1 MRRCRFIFQ
10 SLLIIPLLAS
20 SCYDDTELWE
30 RIRDHEYRITKLE
43 EFCNQINSNLSSL
56 REIVD
61 AIQERDYV
69 KDVIPVYSGSDCIGY
84 SITFSGRDPITLF
97 NGKNGTDAKAPI
109 IGIKKG
115 EDGNWY
121 WTLDGE
127 WLLDEEGN
135 RIVASG
141 KDGRDGNDGQ
151 DGNNG
156 NDGKDGADGND
167 GKDGVDGKDGI
178 TPQLRIEND
187 YWWVSYDN
195 GASWLQLG
203 PAYQSNDND
212 ECPLIKSITQDEH
225 FVTIVLA
232 NGETIQLTK
241 ETLSRSQSNE
251 IFNIENIGVQD
262 YQKVVYNNNDYS
274 YSCISYWTS
283 ALPAPYNQIP
293 NGKVILTDTDVL
305 AKNRTLEYADNA
317 GFSNSTVIQLDL
329 SSKEYVLYNLE
340 GEKVYYYRVYKDND
354 SYLLLNSG
362 RFETKGSVRQLRIES
377 QNNNQEWLNN
387 VRDLGGW
394 KASGNR
400 RIRYGVI
407 FRGPEFSHMNDG
419 EESILI
425 SASGIKELKRLGV
438 SAEFDIRSATET
450 SGIDYSVLGPDVLYI
465 NHPLDQWF
473 YRLNIYFTVKSNA
486 TNFANAIRLILSCI
500 KDKRGVYIH
509 CVGGCDRTGVLCA
522 IIEGLCG
529 VSENDINHDY
539 ELSQRDRSREY
550 FSLNSGAG
558 YDGDFKFAMEY
569 IKGLIKY
576 NDHIYV
582 YYRGHFYD
590 TNEHVVNHLPTP
602 ISDIGLIQSLT
613 NCSFGTLQYRFRL
626 LMELG
631 GMIML
636 EMEELESIL
645 CS

>member
-43 EFCNQINSNLSSL
+43 VFCNQINSNLSSL
-56 REIVD
+56 RGIVD

-69 KDVIPVYSGSDCIGY
+69 KDVVPVYSGIDCIGY

-97 NGKNGTDAKAPI
+97 NGKNGTDARAPVI
-109 IGIKKG
+109 VIKKG

-121 WTLDGE
+121 WSLDGE
-127 WLLDEEGN
+127 WLLDEGGN
-135 RIVASG
+135 RVVASG
-141 KDGRDGNDGQ
+141 KDGVDGN
-151 DGNNG
+151 
-156 NDGKDGADGND
+156 
-167 GKDGVDGKDGI
+167 DGI
-178 TPQLRIEND
+178 TPQLKIEND

-195 GASWLQLG
+195 GASWLQLE
-203 PAYQSNDND
+203 PAYQSNNND
-212 ECPLIKSITQDEH
+212 ECPVIKSITQDEH

-232 NGETIQLTK
+232 DGETIQLTK
-241 ETLSRSQSNE
+241 ETLSRCQDE
-251 IFNIENIGVQD
+251 GPFIIENIAVQD

-274 YSCISYWTS
+274 YSCISYWAS
-283 ALPAPYNQIP
+283 ALSAPYNQIP
-293 NGKVILTDTDVL
+293 NGKVILTDTDVQ
-305 AKNRTLEYADNA
+305 AKSRTLEYADNA

-377 QNNNQEWLNN
+377 HNNNQEWLNN

-394 KASGNR
+394 KASGNK

-407 FRGPEFSHMNDG
+407 FRGPELNHITDG
-419 EESILI
+419 EKSVLI
-425 SASGIKELKRLGV
+425 ADTGIKELKRLGV
-438 SAEFDIRSATET
+438 SAELDIRSATEIP
-450 SGIDYSVLGPDVLYI
+450 SDGFSVLGPDVVYI
-465 NHPLDQWF
+465 NYPLDQWF
-473 YRLNIYFTVKSNA
+473 YRLNIYFTVKNNA
-486 TNFANAIRLILSCI
+486 TNFANAIRQVLLCI
-500 KDKRGVYIH
+500 KDKHGVYVH
-509 CVGGCDRTGVLCA
+509 CAGGCDRTGVLCA

-539 ELSQRDRSREY
+539 ELSHRDRSREY
-550 FSLNSGAG
+550 YSLTNGAG

-576 NDHIYV
+576 DNHIYV
-582 YYRGHFYD
+582 HYRGNYYD
-590 TNEHVVNHLPTP
+590 TDEHVVNHLPTP

-613 NCSFGTLQYRFRL
+613 NCAYGTLQDRFRL

-631 GMIML
+631 GMTMH
-636 EMEELESIL
+636 EMEELETVL

>member
-1 MRRCRFIFQ
+1 M
-10 SLLIIPLLAS
+10 
-20 SCYDDTELWE
+20 SCYDDSELWE

-61 AIQERDYV
+61 AIQKRDYV

-97 NGKNGTDAKAPI
+97 NGKNGTDAKAPV
-109 IGIKKG
+109 IGIKKD

-121 WTLDGE
+121 WILDGE

-141 KDGRDGNDGQ
+141 KDGRDGTDGQ

-156 NDGKDGADGND
+156 NDGKDGVDGKDGKDGADGND
-167 GKDGVDGKDGI
+167 GRDGI
-178 TPQLRIEND
+178 TPQLKIEND

-293 NGKVILTDTDVL
+293 NGKVLLTDTDIL
-305 AKNRTLEYADNA
+305 AKSRTLEYADNA

-329 SSKEYVLYNLE
+329 SSKEFALYNLE

-400 RIRYGVI
+400 RIRYGVL
-407 FRGPEFSHMNDG
+407 FRGPELNHITDG
-419 EESILI
+419 EETVFVS
-425 SASGIKELKRLGV
+425 SNGIAELRRLGV
-438 SAEFDIRSATET
+438 SAELDLRGGGGYIT
-450 SGIDYSVLGPDVLYI
+450 SVVGDDVEYI
-465 NHPLDQWF
+465 ISPLDLWF
-473 YRLNIYFTVKSNA
+473 YRLNIYCTVKSKA
-486 TNFANAIRLILSCI
+486 IDFANAIREILTCLRSN
-500 KDKRGVYIH
+500 KGVYIH
-509 CVGGCDRTGVLCA
+509 CQGGCDRTGALCA

-539 ELSQRDRSREY
+539 ELSRRDRSREY
-550 FSLNSGAG
+550 YLISKGDK

-569 IKGLIKY
+569 IKGLMKY
-576 NDHIYV
+576 EGHFFV
-582 YYRGHFYD
+582 YYRGKYYSA
-590 TNEHVVNHLPTP
+590 EESVVNNTPIP
-602 ISDIGLIQSLT
+602 ISDYTIIGALSKQG
-613 NCSFGTLQYRFRL
+613 FGTLQDRFRL

-631 GMIML
+631 GL
-636 EMEELESIL
+636 TQREMDELETLL

>member
-1 MRRCRFIFQ
+1 MFFTAHKKAISSTLHIIIFFTVFV
-10 SLLIIPLLAS
+10 S
-20 SCYDDTELWE
+20 SCYDDSELWE
-30 RIRDHEYRITKLE
+30 RVRDYEYRITKLE

-56 REIVD
+56 REIVE

-69 KDVIPVYSGSDCIGY
+69 KDVIPVYGGSDCVGY

-97 NGKNGTDAKAPI
+97 NGKNGTDAKTPV

-127 WLLDEEGN
+127 WLLDEGGN
-135 RIVASG
+135 RIAASG
-141 KDGRDGNDGQ
+141 KDGRGSSDGQ
-151 DGNNG
+151 DGNN
-156 NDGKDGADGND
+156 GND

-178 TPQLRIEND
+178 TPQLKIEND

-195 GASWLQLG
+195 GVRWQQLG

-212 ECPLIKSITQDEH
+212 GCPVIKSISQDEH

-241 ETLSRSQSNE
+241 QAPSRSQDE
-251 IFNIENIGVQD
+251 VYFNIENVGVQD
-262 YQKVVYNNNDYS
+262 YQKVVYNSNDYS
-274 YSCISYWTS
+274 YSRISYWS
-283 ALPAPYNQIP
+283 SVLPAPYNQIP

-305 AKNRTLEYADNA
+305 AVSRTLEYADNA

-362 RFETKGSVRQLRIES
+362 RFETKGAVRQLRIES

-394 KASGNR
+394 KASGNK

-407 FRGPEFSHMNDG
+407 FRGPELNHITDG
-419 EESILI
+419 VETVYVGNNGI
-425 SASGIKELKRLGV
+425 SELKRLGV
-438 SAEFDIRSATET
+438 AAELDLRGGEFQT
-450 SGIDYSVLGPDVLYI
+450 SVLGSDVDYI
-465 NHPLDQWF
+465 VCPLDLWF
-473 YRLNIYFTVKSNA
+473 YRLNIFCTVKSKA
-486 TNFANAIRLILSCI
+486 ITFANAIREILLCLRSNKSI
-500 KDKRGVYIH
+500 YIH
-509 CVGGCDRTGVLCA
+509 CQGGCDRTGALCA

-539 ELSQRDRSREY
+539 ELSSRDRSREY
-550 FSLNSGAG
+550 YTLAKGDS

-569 IKGLIKY
+569 IKGLKKY
-576 NDHIYV
+576 GGHFYV
-582 YYRGHFYD
+582 YYRGNYYSAESIVED
-590 TNEHVVNHLPTP
+590 YAPVLITDNAI
-602 ISDIGLIQSLT
+602 ISALSKQ
-613 NCSFGTLQYRFRL
+613 SFGSLKDRFRL

-631 GMIML
+631 GLTIP
-636 EMEELESIL
+636 EMDELEDLL
-645 CS
+645 CH